1 MAKLIITGNIKP
13 IVGNTEMYSL
23 SAFDNLMTSNALL
36 SLSPKIQ
43 WNLHVQDKKGWR
55 IATGNT
61 KEGEHIT
68 YKFTHKSLQYKS
80 LKIVVT
86 RGKDKGEFYIKPQEA
101 EESKITR
108 VDILDING
116 QRLPKGKRLHYTE
129 TLIVKAHCVGMFGQK
144 VSFTLWE
151 DDAIGKGHDPV
162 INMMNRIN
170 PMPLIG
176 EVDHQGIARVVFR
189 LPSYTM
195 AVQIA
200 NAGLAKGDR
209 SEDNTHEYYVTAELV
224 SKHILVAS
232 PNVNVVN
239 PTHLPDPVKKPK
251 SDEVKST
258 SAKPPVNSPHK
269 EKINKPKPKEET
281 AKFPQSPAAKK
292 QADPEGKILSAEF
305 TDGTGKT
312 LKNAKTGDV
321 VSIKMVTQNM
331 KEKNVIVRIWEEDF
345 SRYSNDLLYE
355 KTVTLRYHTCNV
367 INNVKL
373 TRQMYTKSNEWGEG
387 SEREYFIEVEHLNT
401 SVTSQV
407 IPVSVDGEKAE
418 VDENDSVAVIKEI
431 KEEKKESKV
440 CECEARVR
448 AYMRMLR
455 VGEATGEL
463 IKSSKYNKE
472 TRKSEIIYI
481 SHDFQKGY
489 ITAFGGNKI
498 TDLSTHPQKKYGG
511 SSAAGAYQIMR
522 YSWWWLNGEKLN
534 KNKSKAGIYE
544 SHHDYIKKYKISDYF
559 PESQDKVC
567 VIIMKHKQKGL
578 LELIISNNIEKAIRN
593 QGSAEWASLPY
604 DGDTSRYEYEGKQQ
618 PATPFKTCMEHYEK
632 FLKDELK
639 GISPLHL
646 KKGFL
651 KEFGYEC
658 CAESL
663 KKESTSEGNGK
674 WRNPID
680 NPMLCLYSQGGGFK
694 PWHGSFGEK
703 IRDNTTKHTGNDL
716 LAIPGTKVYA
726 CLKSVVHK
734 IYTSGSMAGN
744 VVVLKVL
751 DTETFKSI
759 KRKDYVP
766 KYKSKSEILEKGFN
780 ENGTIYLT
788 FWHLSKNDF
797 FKEGD
802 EVEYNDVIGLTGI
815 SGWKGKNFT
824 TRNPHLHFEIS
835 NIGSAKGL
843 DGKCNPSVYFKFKTE
858 DELSQ
863 SEINFQNKLK
873 DKEWK

>member
-1 MAKLIITGNIKP
+1 MAKLTITGNTKP

-55 IATGNT
+55 IAKGNT

-101 EESKITR
+101 EEPKITR

-209 SEDNTHEYYVTAELV
+209 SEGNTHEYYVTAELV

-232 PNVNVVN
+232 LNVNVVN
-239 PTHLPDPVKKPK
+239 PTHLPDPAKKPK
-251 SDEVKST
+251 SDEV
-258 SAKPPVNSPHK
+258 KPPVNSPHK

-292 QADPEGKILSAEF
+292 QTDPEGKILSAEF

-312 LKNAKTGDV
+312 LKNARTGDI

-331 KEKNVIVRIWEEDF
+331 KGKNVIVRIWEEDF

-355 KTVTLRYHTCNV
+355 KTVTLRYHTSNV

-373 TRQMYTKSNEWGEG
+373 TRLMYTKSNEWGEG

-407 IPVSVDGEKAE
+407 IPVSADGEKAE
-418 VDENDSVAVIKEI
+418 VDGNDSVAVIKEI
-431 KEEKKESKV
+431 KEDKKGSKI

-455 VGEATGEL
+455 VGEGTGEL
-463 IKSSKYNKE
+463 IKSSRYNKE

-481 SHDFQKGY
+481 SHDFESGY
-489 ITAFGGNKI
+489 TRLFGDGDFTKYPNNK
-498 TDLSTHPQKKYGG
+498 DMSDHPNIKVLWYTKKNGVKVY
-511 SSAAGAYQIMR
+511 SSAAGAYQIMG
-522 YSWWWLNGEKLN
+522 YTWYDKDMIN
-534 KNKSKAGIYE
+534 KRKDHNIKDFSFEGQDKFCIILFKYKKAGML
-544 SHHDYIKKYKISDYF
+544 D
-559 PESQDKVC
+559 
-567 VIIMKHKQKGL
+567 
-578 LELIISNNIEKAIRN
+578 LIIEGKIKEATEKY
-593 QGSAEWASLPY
+593 GSYEWASLPPA
-604 DGDTSRYEYEGKQQ
+604 RYGQ
-618 PATPFKTCMEHYEK
+618 PIETMEK
-632 FLKDELK
+632 ALELYNRFYQEELMNK
-639 GISPLHL
+639 SPLHL

-651 KEFGYEC
+651 KEFDYKC
-658 CAESL
+658 CEQKLMVESL
-663 KKESTSEGNGK
+663 KQSSCG
-674 WRNPID
+674 
-680 NPMLCLYSQGGGFK
+680 
-694 PWHGSFGEK
+694 
-703 IRDNTTKHTGNDL
+703 
-716 LAIPGTKVYA
+716 
-726 CLKSVVHK
+726 
-734 IYTSGSMAGN
+734 
-744 VVVLKVL
+744 
-751 DTETFKSI
+751 
-759 KRKDYVP
+759 
-766 KYKSKSEILEKGFN
+766 KSEIDLRSKVKWQTQFDPKWGKYDKQVIACKKTCDDILINSGLKATSLARLYQTAIENKNHTKLNINIEVSQEAILYLDSELEKGHPVQIGVNHGLGYKIKNNIDGSTDHFVVIVGRKC
-780 ENGTIYLT
+780 EGSRCYYIFYDVGTNYKEKGASDNNRLYLDKT
-788 FWHLSKNDF
+788 DYSL
-797 FKEGD
+797 
-802 EVEYNDVIGLTGI
+802 
-815 SGWKGKNFT
+815 KGKTVYNG
-824 TRNPHLHFEIS
+824 HFYTVTQIRK
-835 NIGSAKGL
+835 N
-843 DGKCNPSVYFKFKTE
+843 
-858 DELSQ
+858 
-863 SEINFQNKLK
+863 
-873 DKEWK
+873 

>member
-1 MAKLIITGNIKP
+1 MAKLIITGNTKP
-13 IVGNTEMYSL
+13 IVGNTEMYLL

-55 IATGNT
+55 IAKGNT

-101 EESKITR
+101 EEPKITR

-209 SEDNTHEYYVTAELV
+209 SEGNTHEYYVTAELV

-239 PTHLPDPVKKPK
+239 PTHLPDPIKKPK
-251 SDEVKST
+251 PDEVKST

-312 LKNAKTGDV
+312 LENAKTGDV

-331 KEKNVIVRIWEEDF
+331 KGKNVIVRIWEEDF

-355 KTVTLRYHTCNV
+355 KTVTLRYHTSNV

-373 TRQMYTKSNEWGEG
+373 TRLMYTKSNEWGEG

-407 IPVSVDGEKAE
+407 IPVSADGEHVEVDG
-418 VDENDSVAVIKEI
+418 NDSVAVIKEKREEKKGCI
-431 KEEKKESKV
+431 CEESKLYWGKYFTCLERKKIIEISKRLLCDPNHLTSAIALETMGTFNTALVNPLEYTGLIQIGYDAAKDINRRKGTNITAGRNGNLKKMSKMEQLTYVEYYLEPYKGKLNTLADFYLAILMPVDCGKGSIRDHVVFDKNLKLDYNSRGEVIKNTKWVRKNAYSKNPVFHKEGNDEEGKTYVWEIAREIEIWYKKGEANKESIFSCQKNIEVKEEKKASKWHDPIDDP
-440 CECEARVR
+440 EITLFNFNGDYNPTGSSFGLVR
-448 AYMRMLR
+448 NGGKKKHQGLDIFAPKGTPVKACLDGTVVLISENAGAFGRFVVIEVNKTDLDKSRNNYELEYKGEKDKGPGFGDSEKRFLR
-455 VGEATGEL
+455 YGHL
-463 IKSSKYNKE
+463 
-472 TRKSEIIYI
+472 SEI
-481 SHDFQKGY
+481 
-489 ITAFGGNKI
+489 
-498 TDLSTHPQKKYGG
+498 
-511 SSAAGAYQIMR
+511 
-522 YSWWWLNGEKLN
+522 
-534 KNKSKAGIYE
+534 
-544 SHHDYIKKYKISDYF
+544 
-559 PESQDKVC
+559 KVED
-567 VIIMKHKQKGL
+567 KQKVTAGM
-578 LELIISNNIEKAIRN
+578 EIGKSGNSGN
-593 QGSAEWASLPY
+593 AS
-604 DGDTSRYEYEGKQQ
+604 KQ
-618 PATPFKTCMEHYEK
+618 
-632 FLKDELK
+632 
-639 GISPLHL
+639 
-646 KKGFL
+646 
-651 KEFGYEC
+651 
-658 CAESL
+658 
-663 KKESTSEGNGK
+663 
-674 WRNPID
+674 
-680 NPMLCLYSQGGGFK
+680 
-694 PWHGSFGEK
+694 
-703 IRDNTTKHTGNDL
+703 
-716 LAIPGTKVYA
+716 
-726 CLKSVVHK
+726 
-734 IYTSGSMAGN
+734 
-744 VVVLKVL
+744 
-751 DTETFKSI
+751 SI
-759 KRKDYVP
+759 KAR
-766 KYKSKSEILEKGFN
+766 
-780 ENGTIYLT
+780 
-788 FWHLSKNDF
+788 
-797 FKEGD
+797 
-802 EVEYNDVIGLTGI
+802 
-815 SGWKGKNFT
+815 
-824 TRNPHLHFEIS
+824 HLHFEITD
-835 NIGSAKGL
+835 AKTAGDGL
-843 DGKCNPSVYFKFKTE
+843 NNRENPAFYVRLKTPNRNRQE
-858 DELSQ
+858 
-863 SEINFQNKLK
+863 NNKK
-873 DKEWK
+873 

>member
-1 MAKLIITGNIKP
+1 MAKLTITGNTKP

-55 IATGNT
+55 IAKGNT

-101 EESKITR
+101 EEPKIIR

-116 QRLPKGKRLHYTE
+116 QRLPKGKQLHYTE

-209 SEDNTHEYYVTAELV
+209 SEGNTHEYYVTAELV

-292 QADPEGKILSAEF
+292 QTDPEGKILSVEF

-312 LKNAKTGDV
+312 LKNAKTGDI
-321 VSIKMVTQNM
+321 VSIKMITQNM
-331 KEKNVIVRIWEEDF
+331 KGKNVIVRIWEEDF

-367 INNVKL
+367 INNIKL

-387 SEREYFIEVEHLNT
+387 SEREYFIEVEHLTT
-401 SVTSQV
+401 SVTSKV
-407 IPVSVDGEKAE
+407 IPVSVDGEHVE
-418 VDENDSVAVIKEI
+418 VDGNDSVAVIKEKKGENTLNCI
-431 KEEKKESKV
+431 CKEQYNDLIWGGKVSCEFRKKVVEICRDLWAKNYMVMANNLMACMAWETGESFSPSAKNPKSS
-440 CECEARVR
+440 
-448 AYMRMLR
+448 
-455 VGEATGEL
+455 ATGL
-463 IKSSKYNKE
+463 IQFMA
-472 TRKSEIIYI
+472 
-481 SHDFQKGY
+481 D
-489 ITAFGGNKI
+489 TAK
-498 TDLSTHPQKKYGG
+498 DLGTTTSALAKMTAVKQLDYVKKYFENIRNKDYEFVDFYLRILFPASMGKPDDHVVF
-511 SSAAGAYQIMR
+511 S
-522 YSWWWLNGEKLN
+522 LEGEGLN
-534 KNKSKAGIYE
+534 KNDRNYKERIEAYGVNYGFDTNPKYGNGDGMVTKGE
-544 SHHDYIKKYKISDYF
+544 IKKGIQKYIDRGELFKVKVFECHKPDSNSGVSSETGSWNVIITEHYTGSKCTHIELTPVRNNCRRGKIEVFDHNGKIVFTITDCLMEGVKGENRSKTAADVPYGTYEISKSTPFYSSTASNKISYGPNPRLVFEPIKGSKDEADKSGRSSIRIHGGRQEGY
-559 PESQDKVC
+559 PVKTLKRTEGCIRIYDQDAKEFYNWWVDFNKSNPGVKPGK
-567 VIIMKHKQKGL
+567 VII
-578 LELIISNNIEKAIRN
+578 
-593 QGSAEWASLPY
+593 
-604 DGDTSRYEYEGKQQ
+604 
-618 PATPFKTCMEHYEK
+618 
-632 FLKDELK
+632 
-639 GISPLHL
+639 
-646 KKGFL
+646 KK
-651 KEFGYEC
+651 
-658 CAESL
+658 
-663 KKESTSEGNGK
+663 
-674 WRNPID
+674 
-680 NPMLCLYSQGGGFK
+680 
-694 PWHGSFGEK
+694 
-703 IRDNTTKHTGNDL
+703 
-716 LAIPGTKVYA
+716 
-726 CLKSVVHK
+726 
-734 IYTSGSMAGN
+734 
-744 VVVLKVL
+744 
-751 DTETFKSI
+751 
-759 KRKDYVP
+759 
-766 KYKSKSEILEKGFN
+766 
-780 ENGTIYLT
+780 
-788 FWHLSKNDF
+788 
-797 FKEGD
+797 
-802 EVEYNDVIGLTGI
+802 
-815 SGWKGKNFT
+815 
-824 TRNPHLHFEIS
+824 
-835 NIGSAKGL
+835 
-843 DGKCNPSVYFKFKTE
+843 
-858 DELSQ
+858 
-863 SEINFQNKLK
+863 
-873 DKEWK
+873 

>member
-1 MAKLIITGNIKP
+1 MAKLTITGNTKP

-55 IATGNT
+55 IAKGNT

-101 EESKITR
+101 EEPKITR

-176 EVDHQGIARVVFR
+176 EVDHQGVARVVFR

-209 SEDNTHEYYVTAELV
+209 SEGNTHEYYVTAELV

-232 PNVNVVN
+232 PNVNIVN

-251 SDEVKST
+251 SDEV
-258 SAKPPVNSPHK
+258 KPPVNSPHK

-292 QADPEGKILSAEF
+292 QTDPEGKILSAEF
-305 TDGTGKT
+305 TDGNGKT
-312 LKNAKTGDV
+312 LKNAKTGDI

-331 KEKNVIVRIWEEDF
+331 KGKNVIVRIWEEDF

-355 KTVTLRYHTCNV
+355 KTVTLRYHTSNV

-418 VDENDSVAVIKEI
+418 VDGNDSVVVIKEKREEKKGCI
-431 KEEKKESKV
+431 CEESKLYWGKYFTCLERKKIIEISKRLLCDPNHLTSAMALETMGTFNTALVNPLEYTGLIQIGYDAAKDINRRKGTNITAGRNGNLKKMSKMEQLTYVEYYLEPYKGKLNTLADFYLAILMPVDCGKGSIRDHVVFDKNLKLDYNSRGEVIKNTKWVRKNAYSKNPVFHKEGNDEEGKTYVWEIAREIEIWYKKGEANKESIFSCQKNIEVKEEKKASKWHDPIDDP
-440 CECEARVR
+440 EITLFNFNGDYNPTGSSFGLVR
-448 AYMRMLR
+448 NGGKKKHQGLDIFAPKGTPVKACLDGTVVLISENAGAFGRFVVIEVNKTDLDKSRNNYELEYKGEKDKGPGFGDSEKRFLR
-455 VGEATGEL
+455 YGHL
-463 IKSSKYNKE
+463 
-472 TRKSEIIYI
+472 SEI
-481 SHDFQKGY
+481 
-489 ITAFGGNKI
+489 
-498 TDLSTHPQKKYGG
+498 
-511 SSAAGAYQIMR
+511 
-522 YSWWWLNGEKLN
+522 
-534 KNKSKAGIYE
+534 
-544 SHHDYIKKYKISDYF
+544 
-559 PESQDKVC
+559 KVED
-567 VIIMKHKQKGL
+567 KQKVTAGM
-578 LELIISNNIEKAIRN
+578 EIGKSGNSGN
-593 QGSAEWASLPY
+593 AS
-604 DGDTSRYEYEGKQQ
+604 KQ
-618 PATPFKTCMEHYEK
+618 
-632 FLKDELK
+632 
-639 GISPLHL
+639 
-646 KKGFL
+646 
-651 KEFGYEC
+651 
-658 CAESL
+658 
-663 KKESTSEGNGK
+663 
-674 WRNPID
+674 
-680 NPMLCLYSQGGGFK
+680 
-694 PWHGSFGEK
+694 
-703 IRDNTTKHTGNDL
+703 
-716 LAIPGTKVYA
+716 
-726 CLKSVVHK
+726 
-734 IYTSGSMAGN
+734 
-744 VVVLKVL
+744 
-751 DTETFKSI
+751 SI
-759 KRKDYVP
+759 KAR
-766 KYKSKSEILEKGFN
+766 
-780 ENGTIYLT
+780 
-788 FWHLSKNDF
+788 
-797 FKEGD
+797 
-802 EVEYNDVIGLTGI
+802 
-815 SGWKGKNFT
+815 
-824 TRNPHLHFEIS
+824 HLHFEITD
-835 NIGSAKGL
+835 AKTAGDGL
-843 DGKCNPSVYFKFKTE
+843 NNRENPAFYVRLKTPNRNRQE
-858 DELSQ
+858 
-863 SEINFQNKLK
+863 NNKK
-873 DKEWK
+873 

>member
-55 IATGNT
+55 IAIGNT
-61 KEGEHIT
+61 KEGEHVT

-101 EESKITR
+101 EEPKIIR

-176 EVDHQGIARVVFR
+176 EVDHQGAARVVFR

-209 SEDNTHEYYVTAELV
+209 SEGNTHEYYVTAELV

-292 QADPEGKILSAEF
+292 QTDPEGKILSAEF
-305 TDGTGKT
+305 TDGIGKT
-312 LKNAKTGDV
+312 LKNAKTGDI
-321 VSIKMVTQNM
+321 VSIKMITQNM
-331 KEKNVIVRIWEEDF
+331 KGKNVIVRIWEEDF

-401 SVTSQV
+401 SITSQV

-418 VDENDSVAVIKEI
+418 VDGNDSVAVIKE
-431 KEEKKESKV
+431 KREEKQGCICEESKLYWGKYFTCLERKKIIEISKRLLCDPNHLTSAMALETGGKFDPSLV
-440 CECEARVR
+440 NDSGYTGLIQIGGDAARDINRRKGTNITAGKNGSLKNMTKFEQLTYVEYYLEPFRTKLNTLVDFYLAILMPVDCGKGNQDNHIVFNKNLVLDYNSRGEVIKNTKWVR
-448 AYMRMLR
+448 
-455 VGEATGEL
+455 
-463 IKSSKYNKE
+463 KN
-472 TRKSEIIYI
+472 
-481 SHDFQKGY
+481 GY
-489 ITAFGGNKI
+489 IKNPVFHKEGEKEDGKTYVWEISKEISKWYKKGEFNKI
-498 TDLSTHPQKKYGG
+498 MSFECQKE
-511 SSAAGAYQIMR
+511 I
-522 YSWWWLNGEKLN
+522 LDNIIV
-534 KNKSKAGIYE
+534 SKKD
-544 SHHDYIKKYKISDYF
+544 SQWHD
-559 PESQDKVC
+559 
-567 VIIMKHKQKGL
+567 
-578 LELIISNNIEKAIRN
+578 
-593 QGSAEWASLPY
+593 
-604 DGDTSRYEYEGKQQ
+604 
-618 PATPFKTCMEHYEK
+618 
-632 FLKDELK
+632 
-639 GISPLHL
+639 
-646 KKGFL
+646 
-651 KEFGYEC
+651 
-658 CAESL
+658 
-663 KKESTSEGNGK
+663 
-674 WRNPID
+674 PID
-680 NPMLCLYSQGGGFK
+680 NPEIALFNFGGIEK
-694 PWHGSFGEK
+694 PKSSSFGIVRTYPNGAPK
-703 IRDNTTKHTGNDL
+703 NHQGLDIFASK
-716 LAIPGTKVYA
+716 GTPVKA
-726 CLKSVVHK
+726 CLNG
-734 IYTSGSMAGN
+734 I
-744 VVVLKVL
+744 VVLVSENAGAFGKLVVIEVDKEDL
-751 DTETFKSI
+751 DKARINYQLQYKGEKEKGPGFGDSNKRFLRYGHLSEISVKNKQEVTAGMEIGKSGNSGNASKQSI
-759 KRKDYVP
+759 KAR
-766 KYKSKSEILEKGFN
+766 
-780 ENGTIYLT
+780 
-788 FWHLSKNDF
+788 
-797 FKEGD
+797 
-802 EVEYNDVIGLTGI
+802 
-815 SGWKGKNFT
+815 
-824 TRNPHLHFEIS
+824 HLHFEITD
-835 NIGSAKGL
+835 AKTAGDGL
-843 DGKCNPSVYFKFKTE
+843 NNRENPAFYVRLTAP
-858 DELSQ
+858 
-863 SEINFQNKLK
+863 NKNK
-873 DKEWK
+873 QENNKK